1 MWQWFKLWTGEGPP
15 RPDRT
20 VAEMDEEV
28 MHLSAQAQGK
38 LIKPG
43 PFKVTEG
50 EYIALLKD
58 RRVDFIYENGHMQ
71 RPTYWGLFIE
81 VKVKL

>member
-1 MWQWFKLWTGEGPP
+1 MWQWF
-15 RPDRT
+15 
-20 VAEMDEEV
+20 
-28 MHLSAQAQGK
+28 K

-50 EYIALLKD
+50 EYIALLKE
-58 RRVDFIYENGHMQ
+58 RRVDFIYENGHTQ